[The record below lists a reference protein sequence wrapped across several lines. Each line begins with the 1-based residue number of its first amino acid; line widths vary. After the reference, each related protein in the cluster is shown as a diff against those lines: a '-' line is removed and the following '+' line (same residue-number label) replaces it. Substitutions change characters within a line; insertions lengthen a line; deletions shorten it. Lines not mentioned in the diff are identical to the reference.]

1 MRALKVKSMQFW
13 IIFTVVFGVFS
24 GGVSA
29 SDIEGGAHAF
39 EFVSIE
45 GQPLPLS
52 SFSGKVVLIVNTASK
67 CGFTKQYAGL
77 QELWEKYQNNGLVV
91 LGVPSNDF
99 GYQEPGGETEIKSF
113 CEVNYGI
120 DFPMTSKVRV
130 NGDQAHPF
138 YRWAAQQFG
147 FHARPR
153 WNFHKYLIAPD
164 GRLADWFSTGTSPT
178 SPRVLKAVEQLLP

>member
-1 MRALKVKSMQFW
+1 MQFW

-29 SDIEGGAHAF
+29 SDIDGGAHAF
-39 EFVSIE
+39 DFVSIE
-45 GQPLPLS
+45 GQQLPLS

-99 GYQEPGGETEIKSF
+99 GYQEPGSETEIKSF

>member
-1 MRALKVKSMQFW
+1 MQFW
-13 IIFTVVFGVFS
+13 IIFTVVFGVFL

-29 SDIEGGAHAF
+29 SDIEGEAHAF
-39 EFVSIE
+39 DFVSIE
-45 GQPLPLS
+45 GKPLPLS

-99 GYQEPGGETEIKSF
+99 GYQEPGSETEIKSF

-178 SPRVLKAVEQLLP
+178 SPRVLKAVERLLP